1 MKLVIMK
8 RGGQRGD
15 VAVNCD
21 AITHVASTPGPFTD
35 IYFGDHQI
43 TVEGT
48 FQQVCMRLSL
58 QAGPGAAPAPASA
71 PAAPDGGP
79 PRNWFQ
85 QRG

>member
-1 MKLVIMK
+1 LKLVIMK

-21 AITHVASTPGPFTD
+21 LITHVASTPGPFTD

-48 FQQVCMRLSL
+48 FQQVCMRLSM
-58 QAGPGAAPAPASA
+58 QAAPAPASA
-71 PAAPDGGP
+71 QTKPEDAPS
-79 PRNWFQ
+79 RNWFQ
-85 QRG
+85 QR

>member
-48 FQQVCMRLSL
+48 FQQVCMRLSM
-58 QAGPGAAPAPASA
+58 QGGPAPASA
-71 PAAPDGGP
+71 PPAPESSP

-85 QRG
+85 QRS

>member
-48 FQQVCMRLSL
+48 FQQVCMRLSM
-58 QAGPGAAPAPASA
+58 QAGPTTAPTAPS
-71 PAAPDGGP
+71 PEGSP

>member
-1 MKLVIMK
+1 LKLVIMK

-48 FQQVCMRLSL
+48 FQQVCMRLSM
-58 QAGPGAAPAPASA
+58 QAAPAPAASA
-71 PAAPDGGP
+71 PPPEGGP

>member
-48 FQQVCMRLSL
+48 FQQVCMRLSM
-58 QAGPGAAPAPASA
+58 QAGPA
-71 PAAPDGGP
+71 PAAAAPTPDGGA